1 MVSLGPGYSHCG
13 AILPWSFSVLL
24 QLWLI
29 LQSLQHFHSEAFER
43 ELVDSMLDILVW

>member
-1 MVSLGPGYSHCG
+1 MVNLGPGYSHYCT
-13 AILPWSFSVLL
+13 ILLWSFSMLL

-43 ELVDSMLDILVW
+43 ELMDSMLDILVC